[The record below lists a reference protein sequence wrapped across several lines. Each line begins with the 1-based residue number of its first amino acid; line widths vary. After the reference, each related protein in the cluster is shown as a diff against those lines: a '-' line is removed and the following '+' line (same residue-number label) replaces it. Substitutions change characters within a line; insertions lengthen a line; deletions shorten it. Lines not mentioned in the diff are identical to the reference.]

1 MIHPTA
7 IIDPEARLGS
17 QVAVGPHAVI
27 EGPVQIGDGCE
38 IQAHAVITGHVIM
51 GSRNV
56 IGYGAIIGGEPQDF
70 AFRPEVCSA
79 VHIGDG
85 NRIREYCTIHRGSK
99 ENTATVV
106 GDGCY
111 LMAGAH
117 LAHNVRL
124 GDRVVIANNALLGGY
139 VQVEEGVFIGGG
151 CVFHQ
156 FIRVGRLAICQGA
169 SAFSKDI
176 PPYTM
181 AAERNSVAGL
191 NIVGMRRAG
200 FSLEQRA
207 EVKQAF
213 ALLYRSSLNVSQ
225 ALAAARERAW
235 GSEARAFFDFVG
247 AGKKRGHCGFL
258 ASRKNKGGSSD
269 VDAEGY
275 GGG

>member
-7 IIDPEARLGS
+7 IIDPKASLGS
-17 QVAVGPHAVI
+17 QVTVGPHVVI

-38 IQAHAVITGHVIM
+38 IQAQAVITGHVIM
-51 GSRNV
+51 GSRNI

-70 AFRPEVCSA
+70 AFRSEVCSA

-85 NRIREYCTIHRGSK
+85 NRIRECCTIHRGTK

-117 LAHNVRL
+117 LGHNVRL
-124 GDRVVIANNALLGGY
+124 GDKAIIANNVLLGGY

-156 FIRVGRLAICQGA
+156 FTRVGRMAICQGA

-176 PPYTM
+176 PPYSM
-181 AAERNSVAGL
+181 AAERNCVAGL
-191 NIVGMRRAG
+191 NVVGLRRAG
-200 FSLEQRA
+200 FSPEQRA
-207 EVKQAF
+207 EIKEAF
-213 ALLYRSSLNVSQ
+213 ALVYRRGLNVTQ

-235 GSEARAFFDFVG
+235 GPEAQAFFEFFGV
-247 AGKKRGHCGFL
+247 ANKRGYCGFL
-258 ASRKNKGGSSD
+258 ASQKKRGGAPGA
-269 VDAEGY
+269 DAEA
-275 GGG
+275 